1 MGRQKSGRP
10 NKKISAPGELK
21 MGFATWVLKTRMF
34 ADIASI
40 KRYSLT
46 GGYHVS
52 WTSIH
57 EGLLRVIVNPRKD
70 YLVGLQDALQDV
82 ETGQRNR
89 VHHRW

>member
-1 MGRQKSGRP
+1 M
-10 NKKISAPGELK
+10 SAG
-21 MGFATWVLKTRMF
+21 
-34 ADIASI
+34 
-40 KRYSLT
+40 
-46 GGYHVS
+46 VS

-57 EGLLRVIVNPRKD
+57 EGLLRVIVNPRKN